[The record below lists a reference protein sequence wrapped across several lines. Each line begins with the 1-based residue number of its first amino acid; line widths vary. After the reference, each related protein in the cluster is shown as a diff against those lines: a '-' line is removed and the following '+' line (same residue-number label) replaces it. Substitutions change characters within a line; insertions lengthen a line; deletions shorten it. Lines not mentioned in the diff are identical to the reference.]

1 MSFRVLGAL
10 VWCQMAVLLGAAS
23 GNHHN
28 TSHSRDC
35 STLHPACVRCT
46 ERGCV
51 KCADL
56 LLRIDTRECVP
67 DCPGGYAA
75 QWSTTSEFMGRICYP
90 VGFSGSFLAAVVGIA
105 AGAVLCIVLIIAAMA
120 VIRRKQKR
128 KKYRETFIDENIDR
142 LEFVKQLDELRPQA
156 EYFLQMLNDTRRQ
169 IRKLHLSGD
178 ASGAATY
185 HPVVRDLAK
194 ILILLNKPVEL
205 ISSPPHDWQ
214 RLYVW
219 AERVLDR
226 YKPELTQLIEF
237 LQQPSLPSSASDPR
251 LGTSEH
257 STFKSKF
264 SNGSSTTGAA
274 NESDTSPSLSA
285 KNQRNLL
292 QPETASTTKQNHF
305 LGSLISLHEFDERSS
320 SSHVTDAGNA
330 SNPFGDTFDHVR
342 SYLSTSGINDSSLWL
357 QDEFF
362 KLGFR
367 PQDEIT
373 TEL

>member
-1 MSFRVLGAL
+1 MGFRVLGAL
-10 VWCQMAVLLGAAS
+10 VWCQMAVLLQAGAAS

-28 TSHSRDC
+28 ASHSRDC

-67 DCPGGYAA
+67 DCPGGTAA

-251 LGTSEH
+251 LGTSQH

-292 QPETASTTKQNHF
+292 RPEAAKQNHF

>member
-1 MSFRVLGAL
+1 MG
-10 VWCQMAVLLGAAS
+10 VLLVAATVVCCQLVLLES
-23 GNHHN
+23 TATGNHHN
-28 TSHSRDC
+28 TSHSKDC
-35 STLHPACVRCT
+35 STLHPSCVRCN

-51 KCADL
+51 KCSD
-56 LLRIDTRECVP
+56 LLRIDTRECVG
-67 DCPGGYAA
+67 DCPGGYVA
-75 QWSTTSEFMGRICYP
+75 QWSSTSEFMGRVCYP

-105 AGAVLCIVLIIAAMA
+105 AGAVLCIALIIAAMA
-120 VIRRKQKR
+120 VIRRKQKQ

-142 LEFVKQLDELRPQA
+142 LEFLKQLDELRPQA
-156 EYFLQMLNDTRRQ
+156 ECFLQMLNDTRRQ
-169 IRKLHLSGD
+169 IRKLHLAGD
-178 ASGAATY
+178 STGAASY

-219 AERVLDR
+219 AEKVLDR

-237 LQQPSLPSSASDPR
+237 LQQPSIPSSASDPR

-264 SNGSSTTGAA
+264 SGSSTGA
-274 NESDTSPSLSA
+274 NESDTSPNLSV

-292 QPETASTTKQNHF
+292 QPESANGRHREQNHF

-320 SSHVTDAGNA
+320 TSHGTGHTG
-330 SNPFGDTFDHVR
+330 NPFGDTFDHVR

>member
-1 MSFRVLGAL
+1 MGTALRIQKSLLTAWENILPNSQPLGPMTRSSSAKPGATTNDINSFTVPEDNVQLAINQRISFRELEDRTGIPQESVISVILFLIKKSGVFQEDLPNGVKIFVYADDIVIVVSGL
-10 VWCQMAVLLGAAS
+10 IIAATRRKAHADVTRVAKWAS
-23 GNHHN
+23 SVDYVSFLNY
-28 TSHSRDC
+28 C
-35 STLHPACVRCT
+35 SLLHPACVRCN

-51 KCADL
+51 KCAEL
-56 LLRIDTRECVP
+56 IQLDTRDCVS
-67 DCPGGYAA
+67 DCPGGYVAK
-75 QWSTTSEFMGRICYP
+75 WSSTSEFMGRVCYP

-128 KKYRETFIDENIDR
+128 KN
-142 LEFVKQLDELRPQA
+142 
-156 EYFLQMLNDTRRQ
+156 
-169 IRKLHLSGD
+169 
-178 ASGAATY
+178 
-185 HPVVRDLAK
+185 
-194 ILILLNKPVEL
+194 
-205 ISSPPHDWQ
+205 
-214 RLYVW
+214 
-219 AERVLDR
+219 
-226 YKPELTQLIEF
+226 
-237 LQQPSLPSSASDPR
+237 
-251 LGTSEH
+251 EH

-264 SNGSSTTGAA
+264 SGSATAV
-274 NESDTSPSLSA
+274 NESDASPSLSA

-292 QPETASTTKQNHF
+292 QPESASKQQNHF

-320 SSHVTDAGNA
+320 CSQADGGNS